1 MKISKKRSIT
11 AEDLLKLK
19 FIRSVAISPDEKQI
33 AYSLEWIDAEENKYY
48 SNIWLVSAKGGK
60 PRQFTHGKVKDGK
73 PCWSSDGKRI
83 AFISKRNE
91 KQGIYIIPADGGE
104 SRKLVEMDGT
114 FSSLSWSPNGKSLL
128 CTFRK
133 NDPTPKADKDKA
145 EKKQPVVR
153 HITRL
158 FYKHDGEGFRPK
170 DGFHLWIFASDT
182 GKGKQITKGKYD
194 ERAPAFSPDGKRIAF
209 VSNHSKDPDFDSLRD
224 DLWIVSKDGDRIKK
238 IPTPAGPI
246 ESPTWSPDGKRIAYL
261 GHTNPNDAWGV
272 TNYHVW
278 VVPMNAKG
286 KAKDL
291 MPNFDR
297 MAMDMTLSDMRA
309 VHDAS
314 YPVWS
319 ADGKQIYFLGSDQ
332 GNAHLFLVKSSGG
345 NPARLISRPM
355 ELINF
360 DTSGS
365 KDQFALLVS
374 DQLNPGDIW
383 LLNLSTKQSSKAKR
397 LTDVNRELF
406 ANIELSQP
414 EEIHYPSHDG
424 TKIQAWIMKPIGFK
438 RGKKYPAVVQVH
450 GGPRAQYGNTFFHEF
465 QLLAANGYVVFYAN
479 PRGSQGFGEAFA
491 DAITKDWGETDFKDV
506 MAGVDYL
513 ETKDYVDSKRI
524 GVMGGSYG
532 GYMTNWLV
540 GHTDRFKAA
549 VTQRSVTNL
558 ISFFG
563 SSDIGYDDWREFG
576 GHPWDNFD
584 EYVRMS
590 PITYAKDMKTPLL
603 IIHSENDLRCPIE
616 QAEQLFIALKVLGR
630 KVEFLRFPEETHDL
644 SRNGRPDRRI
654 ERLKRTIDWFD
665 RHLR

>member
-1 MKISKKRSIT
+1 
-11 AEDLLKLK
+11 
-19 FIRSVAISPDEKQI
+19 
-33 AYSLEWIDAEENKYY
+33 
-48 SNIWLVSAKGGK
+48 
-60 PRQFTHGKVKDGK
+60 
-73 PCWSSDGKRI
+73 
-83 AFISKRNE
+83 
-91 KQGIYIIPADGGE
+91 
-104 SRKLVEMDGT
+104 
-114 FSSLSWSPNGKSLL
+114 
-128 CTFRK
+128 
-133 NDPTPKADKDKA
+133 
-145 EKKQPVVR
+145 
-153 HITRL
+153 
-158 FYKHDGEGFRPK
+158 
-170 DGFHLWIFASDT
+170 
-182 GKGKQITKGKYD
+182 
-194 ERAPAFSPDGKRIAF
+194 
-209 VSNHSKDPDFDSLRD
+209 
-224 DLWIVSKDGDRIKK
+224 
-238 IPTPAGPI
+238 
-246 ESPTWSPDGKRIAYL
+246 
-261 GHTNPNDAWGV
+261 
-272 TNYHVW
+272 
-278 VVPMNAKG
+278 
-286 KAKDL
+286 
-291 MPNFDR
+291 
-297 MAMDMTLSDMRA
+297 
-309 VHDAS
+309 
-314 YPVWS
+314 
-319 ADGKQIYFLGSDQ
+319 
-332 GNAHLFLVKSSGG
+332 
-345 NPARLISRPM
+345 
-355 ELINF
+355 
-360 DTSGS
+360 
-365 KDQFALLVS
+365 
-374 DQLNPGDIW
+374 
-383 LLNLSTKQSSKAKR
+383 
-397 LTDVNRELF
+397 
-406 ANIELSQP
+406 
-414 EEIHYPSHDG
+414 
-424 TKIQAWIMKPIGFK
+424 MKPIGFK